1 MAWLAHVLLLL
12 HICSAEASTDPGFNR
27 SFVTNCGEEPRTNG
41 LRHIFSISF
50 LQRCSV
56 TMFVYTAPRRN
67 PASGLISVSHRAG
80 LRTPRRLCPVPPRN
94 GAVPRFHRQQLRPFE
109 VWPDTQ
115 LREGSPQRRG
125 RQTPGAR
132 RVWRFRS
139 RRTSV
144 KCNIIN
150 QP

>member
-1 MAWLAHVLLLL
+1 MAWLAYVLFLL
-12 HICSAEASTDPGFNR
+12 HICSAEASTDPGFNC
-27 SFVTNCGEEPRTNG
+27 SFVTKCGEEPRMNG
-41 LRHIFSISF
+41 LRHIFSFFF

-67 PASGLISVSHRAG
+67 PVSGFISVSHRAE
-80 LRTPRRLCPVPPRN
+80 LLPRCLCPVTPRN
-94 GAVPRFHRQQLRPFE
+94 GAVPRFHRQQLRPLD

-132 RVWRFRS
+132 RVWRFCS